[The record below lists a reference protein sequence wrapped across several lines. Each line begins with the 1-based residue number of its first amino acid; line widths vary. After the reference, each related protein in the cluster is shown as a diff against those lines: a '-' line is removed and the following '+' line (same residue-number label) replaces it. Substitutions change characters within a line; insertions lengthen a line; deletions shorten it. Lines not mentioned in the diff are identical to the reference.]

1 MVKLTAALVIR
12 KMVKKSNQQ
21 NGNEKAALRKLTHLH
36 LKDNFIDSIGN
47 ITECKNLTVIYLQ
60 NNCLT
65 KIENLEHASNLTHL
79 YLQRN
84 NIKKIENLNGL
95 TKLKKLYIG
104 QNCIAVI
111 EGLDKLCNLEELH
124 IQKQQLPQ
132 GEMLHF
138 DPRTMKGLSRCL
150 HVLDITSNGLSS
162 IADLECLQEIE
173 WLIARSNKLSDIT
186 DLTQTISQWYNLTTL
201 ELQGNPVCSQ
211 QKYRERLITSSN
223 RLDFNRQTN
232 IIAIDRIKDKAM
244 VLDPTICFERNLS
257 QADEVNIEKQEIYE
271 PNLLFL
277 SSKYNIPIN
286 QWVVRVL
293 LDGKQIHETT
303 RDFLKKLEMTKIGR
317 QMAPQLLNSTPTLS
331 ADITNLTK
339 NFTPGVRKSITQSI
353 LQDAELTTVM
363 NENLKKT
370 SNTSMFP
377 AWKMCLESDS
387 CPIPKQFVPRPFWR
401 QVKGGRAPCTQT
413 KKSKQNLTLPFI

>member
-60 NNCLT
+60 NNYLT

-84 NIKKIENLNGL
+84 NIKKIENLSGL

-223 RLDFNRQTN
+223 RL
-232 IIAIDRIKDKAM
+232 
-244 VLDPTICFERNLS
+244 
-257 QADEVNIEKQEIYE
+257 
-271 PNLLFL
+271 
-277 SSKYNIPIN
+277 
-286 QWVVRVL
+286 VL

-387 CPIPKQFVPRPFWR
+387 CPIPKQLVPRPFWR